1 MQMTNIERNKCT
13 SAMRAMALA
22 LFPSVQWRHHGI
34 GVLQGYVVEDC
45 EPEVR
50 LHVWAPDLVKP
61 GMDVSGDV
69 HDHRFDL
76 VSHVLCGQVGHE
88 EIIPEES
95 DDGEWAMLQLTHARA
110 AKDTGYH
117 GPTAPLPGRFH
128 ARRSSFVIEAG
139 NTYRFPAGRFHRS
152 PVLPGVTVTCVEKHN
167 QSSASARIL
176 HPIAIPP
183 VMAFGH
189 EMDWKV
195 VGPVLQRAREALAC
209 VNPRDQR
216 TTER

>member
-1 MQMTNIERNKCT
+1 MQMTSVEVNRCT
-13 SAMRAMALA
+13 PAMRAMALA
-22 LFPSVQWRHHGI
+22 LFSSLKWRHHGI

-50 LHVWAPDLVKP
+50 LHVWAPSLLKP
-61 GMDVSGDV
+61 GMDVSGDI

-88 EIIPEES
+88 EITPQED
-95 DDGEWAMLQLTHARA
+95 DDGEWAMLKLTHARA
-110 AKDTGYH
+110 AKENAYH
-117 GPTAPLPGRFH
+117 GPTEALPGRFSV
-128 ARRSSFVIEAG
+128 RRSSFVIDQG
-139 NTYRFPAGRFHRS
+139 HTYRFPAARFHRS
-152 PVLPGVTVTCVEKHN
+152 PILPGVAVTCVEKHR

-176 HPIAIPP
+176 HPVATPP

-195 VGPVLQRAREALAC
+195 VGPVLQEARARIGEGK
-209 VNPRDQR
+209 
-216 TTER
+216 